1 MKFFVGPNVS
11 LAETAI
17 CLVDADGIIV
27 AEGKVPSEPAA
38 RPSISAVRS
47 RAGDCSRPVADL

>member
-1 MKFFVGPNVS
+1 MKFFVGVS

-27 AEGKVPSEPAA
+27 AEGKVPSEAAA
-38 RPSISAVRS
+38 RPSIRCT